1 MSDRGRTGD
10 APDASGPMPRRVPRS
25 GGNAAPVS
33 GGLAMV
39 LAAIAMVAG
48 FFILRSISDGGE
60 QSLDVPG
67 VGDSG
72 VDTSGGANVAD
83 STTTTVVGIGGT
95 TTTTTTVPPLVTT
108 GASVIVA
115 NANGQTGTAKTMT
128 EALELGPGFTMVEPT
143 DKSASVTDLDLSV
156 VYYVPSIAGAQPVAE
171 SLNTVLGGRL
181 QVSPLQGTAPVAD
194 GDMRG
199 AGVLLM
205 LGRDLAGKTLD
216 EIAAQA
222 GAAPTVTN
230 PPVSGGVAPG
240 TSAPVAPGTSAPG

>member
-1 MSDRGRTGD
+1 MSDRGRTGE
-10 APDASGPMPRRVPRS
+10 APDGSGPVPRRVPRS

-60 QSLDVPG
+60 QSLDVPSL
-67 VGDSG
+67 GDSG
-72 VDTSGGANVAD
+72 VDTSGGANVAE
-83 STTTTVVGIGGT
+83 TTTTVVGIGGT
-95 TTTTTTVPPLVTT
+95 TTTTSTVPPLVTT

-115 NANGQTGTAKTMT
+115 NANGQSGTAATMS
-128 EALELGPGFTMVEPT
+128 EALELGPKFTMVEPT
-143 DKSASVTDLDLSV
+143 DTAASVPDIDVSV
-156 VYYVPSIAGAQPVAE
+156 VYYVPSIAGAQAVAE

-230 PPVSGGVAPG
+230 PPVSGGVAPA
-240 TSAPVAPGTSAPG
+240 TSDPVAPGTSAPG